1 MGDPAGDSGGS
12 RGQAWVSGAP
22 RSGPRPG
29 SGPSAAHVRSRVE
42 AEAQSRGPRGREFAV
57 PWPLGPAWAPW
68 LLVPGRLRVNSDSPG
83 GFRGLLR
90 CSQRWWLAAWVSF
103 EVGLRDVCVGPS
115 WKSCIQPGPAAAPVM

>member
-57 PWPLGPAWAPW
+57 PGPLGPALAPW
-68 LLVPGRLRVNSDSPG
+68 LLVPGHLRVNSDSPG
-83 GFRGLLR
+83 AFGASCAAVRGG
-90 CSQRWWLAAWVSF
+90 
-103 EVGLRDVCVGPS
+103 GL
-115 WKSCIQPGPAAAPVM
+115 QPGCPLRLALGTCV